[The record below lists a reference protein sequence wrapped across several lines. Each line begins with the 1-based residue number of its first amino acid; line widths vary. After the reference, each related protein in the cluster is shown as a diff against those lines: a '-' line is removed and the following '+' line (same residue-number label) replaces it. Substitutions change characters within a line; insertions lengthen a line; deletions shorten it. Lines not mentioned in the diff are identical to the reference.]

1 LQRKTSAGSRRIISV
16 DSSGK
21 VESVRLEERQTS
33 DARATRERLRALA
46 WLLDSSIPI
55 PGTRLTVGLDA
66 LIGLFPV
73 IGDLIGVLLSSY
85 ILGEAARLG
94 APRVL
99 LMRMA
104 FNIGIEGVVG
114 IVPLAGDV
122 FDAAW
127 KANQR
132 NVRLLDAWIE
142 RPEKAARASR
152 LFAAALVLGV
162 AAFLGLLGALGFFLL
177 RWLFSLF

>member
-1 LQRKTSAGSRRIISV
+1 M
-16 DSSGK
+16 
-21 VESVRLEERQTS
+21 ESE
-33 DARATRERLRALA
+33 DARITRERLRALA

-66 LIGLFPV
+66 LIGLFP
-73 IGDLIGVLLSSY
+73 

-104 FNIGIEGVVG
+104 FNIGVEGVVG

-132 NVRLLDAWIE
+132 NVRLLDTWIE
-142 RPEKAARASR
+142 RPEKAERSSR
-152 LFAAALVLGV
+152 LFGIALVAGV
-162 AAFLGLLGALGFFLL
+162 VLVLVLLGALAFLL
-177 RWLFSLF
+177 ARWIWGALQAIPA